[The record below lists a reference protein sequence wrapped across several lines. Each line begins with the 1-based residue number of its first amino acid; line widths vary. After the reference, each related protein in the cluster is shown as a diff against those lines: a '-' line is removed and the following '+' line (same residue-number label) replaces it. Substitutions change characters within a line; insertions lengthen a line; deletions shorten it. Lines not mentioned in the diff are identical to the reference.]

1 MQDRRKEAYEIIQD
15 LGTEFKVAI
24 RRQFGKSYT
33 QVSTEE
39 LWNYIDEHTEE
50 RIDAVHPELVEWI
63 YDFVKKA
70 AKTNILDPDDVV
82 VLADLLTELGAR
94 FNEKRMF

>member
-50 RIDAVHPELVEWI
+50 RIEAVHPELVEWI
-63 YDFVKKA
+63 YDSIKKA
-70 AKTNILDPDDVV
+70 AKTSVLDADDVT
-82 VLADLLTELGAR
+82 VLADLLKELGSR
-94 FNEKRMF
+94 LNEERGY